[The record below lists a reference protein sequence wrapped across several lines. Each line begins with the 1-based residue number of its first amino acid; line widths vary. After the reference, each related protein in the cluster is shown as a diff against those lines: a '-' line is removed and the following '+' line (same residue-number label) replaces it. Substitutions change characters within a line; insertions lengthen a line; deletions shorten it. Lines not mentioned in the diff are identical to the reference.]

1 MLHQVVRKGRKPLFL
16 ITNDQHLVKACLK
29 GDRRA
34 QRTLYEQYKQALFRL
49 CLRYARD
56 KQEAEDFL
64 HESFIT
70 IFRDLNQYRG
80 NGPLGGWLRRVTIN
94 TALQQLRKQ
103 KRLLYPDT
111 DLSQVAESIVE
122 EDLPPLYNM
131 EELISHIQQLPAG
144 YRAVFNLFVVEQYS
158 HKEIAKSLG
167 ISVGS
172 SKSQLSKAKAMLRR
186 KMASKAVG

>member
-1 MLHQVVRKGRKPLFL
+1 M

-29 GDRRA
+29 GDKRA
-34 QRTLYEQYKQALFRL
+34 QRDLYEQYKHLLFKL

-56 KQEAEDFL
+56 RQEAEDFL

-70 IFRDLNQYRG
+70 IFRDLSQYRA
-80 NGPLGGWLRRVTIN
+80 NGALGGWLRRVTIN

-111 DLSQVAESIVE
+111 DLSQVPDISE
-122 EDLPPLYNM
+122 EEALPPLYNM
-131 EELISHIQQLPAG
+131 EELISHIQQLPPG

-158 HKEIAKSLG
+158 HKEIAKSLD

-172 SKSQLSKAKAMLRR
+172 SKSQLSKAKAMLRSR
-186 KMASKAVG
+186 ITSKAVG

>member
-1 MLHQVVRKGRKPLFL
+1 MVA
-16 ITNDQHLVKACLK
+16 NDQHLVKACLK

-34 QRTLYEQYKQALFRL
+34 QRNLYEQYKQLLFRL

-56 KQEAEDFL
+56 QQEAEDFL

-70 IFRDLNQYRG
+70 IFRDLSQYKG
-80 NGPLGGWLRRVTIN
+80 NGALGGWLRRVTIN

-103 KRLLYPDT
+103 KRLLYPDM
-111 DLSQVAESIVE
+111 DLSQLPETSE
-122 EDLPPLYNM
+122 EEKLPPLYNM
-131 EELISHIQQLPAG
+131 EELIHHIQQLPAG

-158 HKEIAKSLG
+158 HKEIALNLN

-186 KMASKAVG
+186 RMTSKAIGQM